1 MDRLY
6 PESPRSLWDLTAI
19 SHLICHREAVNLER
33 ALDVL
38 LRCPMF
44 HGVASS
50 DVLELAQRSRFRTL
64 RKGETLF
71 LEGDPS
77 ESLFIVS
84 DGWLKVYTLSPGGER
99 ELTIHLEGS
108 FHPVGTLATMLAEPT
123 YQSNCAALEEATVL
137 EIPSSEVRRAV
148 AGSSVLSASV
158 IRFLARRQVSLTR
171 RLEQLLF
178 TELGSRLGAY
188 LLEHASDDGFALPT
202 NSELASLIGT
212 VPELVSR
219 KLGEFYRLGWIRL
232 EKRRVWIVDARALRD
247 LVAQ

>member
-1 MDRLY
+1 MDRIHS
-6 PESPRSLWDLTAI
+6 ESPRSLWNLTAN
-19 SHLICHREAVNLER
+19 SCFICHREAVNLER

-44 HGVASS
+44 QGVASS
-50 DVLELAQRSRFRTL
+50 DILGLAQRSRFRTL
-64 RKGETLF
+64 GKGETLF

-99 ELTIHLEGS
+99 ELTLHLEGA
-108 FHPVGTLATMLAEPT
+108 FQPVGTLATMLAEPT
-123 YQSNCAALEEATVL
+123 YQSNCAALEETIVF
-137 EIPSSEVRRAV
+137 EISSIEVRRAV
-148 AGSSVLSASV
+148 TGSSVLSASV
-158 IRFLARRQVSLTR
+158 IQFLARRQVSLTR
-171 RLEQLLF
+171 RLEQLFF
-178 TELGSRLGAY
+178 TELGSRLGVY
-188 LLEHASDDGFALPT
+188 LLEHASNDGFALPT

-219 KLGEFYRLGWIRL
+219 KLGEFYRLGGIRL

-247 LVAQ
+247 LVER